1 MTLKREFTNF
11 SYSVFNFCQLFVYT
25 SYLLFLGGSP
35 SKTPVNV
42 TDVTPEHHPPGSIR
56 RTSSVASDKDKTFE
70 DLVKKVE
77 SSPHSAATTPA
88 QQPSVQQH
96 PPVNKKATRSTTS
109 EAEADL
115 DTSQQSMSDPDK
127 SDYDDTRG
135 GVDYDQSDFEDE
147 YMPRGGRGRPTRQTR
162 QKGRGRGRPNN
173 NKPGS
178 NLIKARPFA
187 GAAKPTRGRSRKAV
201 TIDTK
206 GLEKVH
212 RYF

>member
-1 MTLKREFTNF
+1 M
-11 SYSVFNFCQLFVYT
+11 
-25 SYLLFLGGSP
+25 
-35 SKTPVNV
+35 NV
-42 TDVTPEHHPPGSIR
+42 TDVTPEHHGTPGSIR

-88 QQPSVQQH
+88 TGQQQLP
-96 PPVNKKATRSTTS
+96 NKKVTRSTTS

-135 GVDYDQSDFEDE
+135 GVDYDDYDLEDE
-147 YMPRGGRGRPTRQTR
+147 YLPRGGRGRPTRQTR

-187 GAAKPTRGRSRKAV
+187 GAAKPSRGRSRKAV
-201 TIDTK
+201 TIDT
-206 GLEKVH
+206 
-212 RYF
+212 

>member
-1 MTLKREFTNF
+1 M
-11 SYSVFNFCQLFVYT
+11 
-25 SYLLFLGGSP
+25 
-35 SKTPVNV
+35 NV
-42 TDVTPEHHPPGSIR
+42 TDVTPEHHGTPGSIR

-88 QQPSVQQH
+88 QQPPSAVQQH
-96 PPVNKKATRSTTS
+96 PPVNKKVTRSTTS
-109 EAEADL
+109 EAKADL

-212 RYF
+212 RYGVLYF

>member
-1 MTLKREFTNF
+1 M
-11 SYSVFNFCQLFVYT
+11 
-25 SYLLFLGGSP
+25 
-35 SKTPVNV
+35 
-42 TDVTPEHHPPGSIR
+42 
-56 RTSSVASDKDKTFE
+56 ASDKDKTFE

-77 SSPHSAATTPA
+77 SSPHSAATTPS
-88 QQPSVQQH
+88 QQPSTVQQQQQ
-96 PPVNKKATRSTTS
+96 PFPVKPEVNKKVTRSTIS

-127 SDYDDTRG
+127 SDYDDTKG

-147 YMPRGGRGRPTRQTR
+147 YLPRGGNRGRPVRQTR

-187 GAAKPTRGRSRKAV
+187 GAAKPSRGRSRKAV

-212 RYF
+212 RYDAQ